1 MRLEGRAGF
10 EPAISHR
17 AVSVFPKTPP
27 AHIARSNSGLDFFTL
42 FSPLLGGRG
51 EEFAHIWK
59 YFVMRETLSSARFN
73 VLETVLLFTPC
84 SSAICSTV
92 FFLIWYAQK
101 VLRCDSLSSSARI
114 RISILFCF
122 WMSDFSLS
130 IESISGIS
138 VTASYLVVMLQH
150 PRQVI
155 HLRQHGCQLRNTALI
170 VPYCVRIPG
179 CRHFPAKLRKPLPQG
194 LGCRFIL
201 VAQFFQCHMRLP
213 LLLLVPPPRSAG
225 QNYVS
230 YPGGRNRT
238 GLQLAKGGRRAR
250 SDRKRL
256 GELHPGPGF
265 GCRVFR
271 HAAQGRSYVPLRYAW
286 VAAASSCSRFRASA

>member
-10 EPAISHR
+10 EPAVSHC

-27 AHIARSNSGLDFFTL
+27 AHIAQSNSGLDFFTL

-59 YFVMRETLSSARFN
+59 YFVMWETLFSARFN
-73 VLETVLLFTPC
+73 VLETVFLFTPC

-150 PRQVI
+150 PRQAI

-213 LLLLVPPPRSAG
+213 LLPLAPPPRSAG

-230 YPGGRNRT
+230 YPGGRN
-238 GLQLAKGGRRAR
+238 
-250 SDRKRL
+250 
-256 GELHPGPGF
+256 
-265 GCRVFR
+265 
-271 HAAQGRSYVPLRYAW
+271 
-286 VAAASSCSRFRASA
+286 